1 MFDPEHIISL
11 FPRQNK
17 APFNK
22 IFELRAQVSSYKET
36 LLGVEKEI
44 RKRDEAVT
52 NELKTIQ
59 QLYNEKLKTIDN
71 LRKLVDRTF
80 HTPLLF
86 FC

>member
-17 APFNK
+17 AQFNK
-22 IFELRAQVSSYKET
+22 IFELRAQVSSYRET

-71 LRKLVDRTF
+71 LRKLVGRTF
-80 HTPLLF
+80 RNLLLLL
-86 FC
+86 C

>member
-17 APFNK
+17 AQFSK

-36 LLGVEKEI
+36 LLGVEEEI

-52 NELKTIQ
+52 DELETIQ
-59 QLYNEKLKTIDN
+59 RLYNEKLKTIDN

>member
-1 MFDPEHIISL
+1 
-11 FPRQNK
+11 
-17 APFNK
+17 
-22 IFELRAQVSSYKET
+22 
-36 LLGVEKEI
+36 VEEEI

-52 NELKTIQ
+52 DELETIQ
-59 QLYNEKLKTIDN
+59 RLYNEKLKTIDN